1 MRNPFSNEGSKAMTR
16 LYAQPYDIS
25 AHGFY
30 FETADEYNEK
40 ARKLRNSYGWPV
52 EEFELQFIDGESIDA
67 KLFEAL
73 KVHQGNFAAFLQAAE
88 EWSDDDKIRVIIA
101 VGETGYTFDLGKDS
115 PDRFDID
122 LYEMDS
128 LRDLAIQFVDDGL
141 YGTIPASIQNY
152 LDYDAI
158 ARDLG
163 MDYSEIT
170 IDGTRYIYRC
180 D

>member
-1 MRNPFSNEGSKAMTR
+1 VKLVTHSILARTAPTGSTLTCTKWTP
-16 LYAQPYDIS
+16 YA
-25 AHGFY
+25 
-30 FETADEYNEK
+30 
-40 ARKLRNSYGWPV
+40 
-52 EEFELQFIDGESIDA
+52 
-67 KLFEAL
+67 
-73 KVHQGNFAAFLQAAE
+73 
-88 EWSDDDKIRVIIA
+88 
-101 VGETGYTFDLGKDS
+101 TF
-115 PDRFDID
+115 
-122 LYEMDS
+122 
-128 LRDLAIQFVDDGL
+128 AIQFVDDGL